1 MTFMFPWR
9 LSGLNEV
16 LYHLIH
22 NISNGGSLHYWWH
35 FPEMCTRSL
44 ITKQF
49 PLSCC
54 FPIIL
59 NLGSSKQLSSSKQ
72 VFVLQRNFLRMII
85 IYNDK
90 AAFFSPSLSPTLSLS
105 RLVRHLSIHIFFPFL
120 FIQTSMGK
128 LKSQNFFSFLFFQ
141 LWKII
146 THL

>member
-22 NISNGGSLHYWWH
+22 NISNGGNLHYWWH
-35 FPEMCTRSL
+35 FLEMCTRSL

-105 RLVRHLSIHIFFPFL
+105 RLVRHLSIHIFSPFFL
-120 FIQTSMGK
+120 FKPPWANWRVRIFSRFY
-128 LKSQNFFSFLFFQ
+128 FFNYERL
-141 LWKII
+141 
-146 THL
+146 